1 MRRLLKTAGWRT
13 SFAHGGTVPPHSQE
27 IPMSLMRYSQTWPT
41 QARMHNDLKRIF
53 DRFLDANDSPDESAV
68 VTSQWVP
75 RVDIKEEAERFLI
88 LADLP
93 GVDPQN
99 VEVLMDKGILSIK
112 GERRS
117 EVAEQS
123 ERFSRI
129 ERRYGSFHRRFAL
142 PDTADAEGITAS
154 GHNGVLE
161 IAIPKR
167 AESTP
172 RRIQVGMTQA
182 GATQA

>member
-1 MRRLLKTAGWRT
+1 
-13 SFAHGGTVPPHSQE
+13 
-27 IPMSLMRYSQTWPT
+27 MSLMRYPQAWPA
-41 QARMHNDLKRIF
+41 QARVHDDLKQIF
-53 DRFLDANDSPDESAV
+53 DRFLNNADNPDESAV

-75 RVDIKEEAERFLI
+75 RVDIREEADRFVI

-93 GVDPQN
+93 GVDPQQ

-112 GERRS
+112 GERSS
-117 EVAEQS
+117 ETTEQS

-142 PDTADAEGITAS
+142 PDTADAEGIVAT

-161 IAIPKR
+161 VVIPKR

-172 RRIQVGMTQA
+172 RRIQVGSPTA
-182 GATQA
+182 KA

>member
-1 MRRLLKTAGWRT
+1 
-13 SFAHGGTVPPHSQE
+13 
-27 IPMSLMRYSQTWPT
+27 MSLMRYQQAWPA
-41 QARMHNDLKRIF
+41 QARVHDDLKQIF
-53 DRFLDANDSPDESAV
+53 DRFLNNTDSPDESSV

-75 RVDIKEEAERFLI
+75 RVDIKEEAGRFVI

-93 GVDPQN
+93 GVDPEH

-112 GERRS
+112 GERGS
-117 EVAEQS
+117 EVTEQS

-142 PDTADAEGITAS
+142 PDTADADGIVAT

-161 IAIPKR
+161 IVIPKR
-167 AESTP
+167 PESTP
-172 RRIQVGMTQA
+172 RRIQVGSSA
-182 GATQA
+182 AKA

>member
-1 MRRLLKTAGWRT
+1 
-13 SFAHGGTVPPHSQE
+13 
-27 IPMSLMRYSQTWPT
+27 MSLMRHQHVWPA
-41 QARMHNDLKRIF
+41 QARAQDEFKQLF
-53 DRFLDANDSPDESAV
+53 ERFFNVGENTDASAV

-75 RVDIKEEAERFLI
+75 RVDIKEEADRFLI

-93 GVDPQN
+93 GIDPEE

-112 GERRS
+112 GERKS
-117 EVAEQS
+117 EAAEQS

-142 PDTADAEGITAS
+142 PDTADAEGITAH
-154 GHNGVLE
+154 GRNGVLE

-167 AESTP
+167 AEASP
-172 RRIQVGMTQA
+172 RRIQVGA
-182 GATQA
+182 KPANA

>member
-1 MRRLLKTAGWRT
+1 
-13 SFAHGGTVPPHSQE
+13 
-27 IPMSLMRYSQTWPT
+27 MSLMRYQQAWPA
-41 QARMHNDLKRIF
+41 QARVHDDLKQIF
-53 DRFLDANDSPDESAV
+53 DRFINHADNPDESAV

-75 RVDIKEEAERFLI
+75 RVDIKEEAQRFVI

-93 GVDPQN
+93 GVDPQH

-112 GERRS
+112 GERSS
-117 EVAEQS
+117 EVVEQS

-142 PDTADAEGITAS
+142 PDTADADGITAS

-161 IAIPKR
+161 IVIPKR

-172 RRIQVGMTQA
+172 RRIQVGHPSA
-182 GATQA
+182 KA

>member
-1 MRRLLKTAGWRT
+1 
-13 SFAHGGTVPPHSQE
+13 
-27 IPMSLMRYSQTWPT
+27 MSLMRYQQAWPA
-41 QARMHNDLKRIF
+41 QARVHDDLKQIF
-53 DRFLDANDSPDESAV
+53 DRFINNADNPDESAV

-75 RVDIKEEAERFLI
+75 RVDIKEEAQRFVI

-93 GVDPQN
+93 GVDPQH

-112 GERRS
+112 GERSS
-117 EVAEQS
+117 EVVEQS

-142 PDTADAEGITAS
+142 PDTADADGITAS

-161 IAIPKR
+161 IVIPKR

-172 RRIQVGMTQA
+172 RRIQVGHPSA
-182 GATQA
+182 KA

>member
-1 MRRLLKTAGWRT
+1 
-13 SFAHGGTVPPHSQE
+13 
-27 IPMSLMRYSQTWPT
+27 MSLMRYQQAWPA
-41 QARMHNDLKRIF
+41 QARVHDDLKQIF
-53 DRFLDANDSPDESAV
+53 DRFINNADNPDESAV

-75 RVDIKEEAERFLI
+75 RVDIKEEAQRFVI

-93 GVDPQN
+93 GVDPQH

-112 GERRS
+112 GERS
-117 EVAEQS
+117 SDVVEQS

-142 PDTADAEGITAS
+142 PDTADAEGIVAT

-161 IAIPKR
+161 VVIPKR

-172 RRIQVGMTQA
+172 RRIQVGSPTA
-182 GATQA
+182 KA

>member
-1 MRRLLKTAGWRT
+1 
-13 SFAHGGTVPPHSQE
+13 
-27 IPMSLMRYSQTWPT
+27 MSLMRYQQAWPA
-41 QARMHNDLKRIF
+41 QARIHDDLKQIF
-53 DRFLDANDSPDESAV
+53 DRFLNNADNPDESAV

-75 RVDIKEEAERFLI
+75 RVDIKEEANRFVI

-93 GVDPQN
+93 GVDPEH

-112 GERRS
+112 GERSS
-117 EVAEQS
+117 EVVEQS

-142 PDTADAEGITAS
+142 PDTADAEGISAT

-161 IAIPKR
+161 VVIPKR
-167 AESTP
+167 PESTP
-172 RRIQVGMTQA
+172 RRIQVGSTA
-182 GATQA
+182 ART

>member
-1 MRRLLKTAGWRT
+1 
-13 SFAHGGTVPPHSQE
+13 
-27 IPMSLMRYSQTWPT
+27 MSLMRYQQAWPA
-41 QARMHNDLKRIF
+41 QARIHDDLKQVF
-53 DRFLDANDSPDESAV
+53 DRFLNNTDSADESAV

-75 RVDIKEEAERFLI
+75 RVDIKEEGDRFVI

-93 GVDPQN
+93 GVDPEH

-112 GERRS
+112 GERSS

-142 PDTADAEGITAS
+142 PDTADAEGITAI

-161 IAIPKR
+161 ITIPKR
-167 AESTP
+167 PESTP
-172 RRIQVGMTQA
+172 RRIQVGSQTA
-182 GATQA
+182 KA